1 MDEHSKKF
9 KKIRDVYVSTKNVV
23 TKIFK
28 RKGFSN
34 VDYFLQK
41 RMKLLNSLAKI
52 TVVGNME
59 PMCVLIFSAVL
70 IASFFTNLLYFIFFH
85 FFLFFQQPRFIKCE
99 LPHKENFSL
108 LEKKTNHVLVV
119 TAHTSNVYFF
129 LSHNPNFIWQLT
141 TDVTRVQFWWP

>member
-1 MDEHSKKF
+1 MSQQKTLSLKF
-9 KKIRDVYVSTKNVV
+9 SNGRDFPMSITFFKNVWNFW
-23 TKIFK
+23 I
-28 RKGFSN
+28 RS
-34 VDYFLQK
+34 Q
-41 RMKLLNSLAKI
+41 LLNSLAKI

-141 TDVTRVQFWWP
+141 TDVTRVQFWWPWVSL